1 MNFAIGLVV
10 LILLCAV
17 GGTLFVMKSEDAKY
31 GESTKRNTMNL
42 TIIYAITFFL
52 LAVGTVW
59 FIVSATS

>member
-17 GGTLFVMKSEDAKY
+17 AGTLFVMKSEDTKY

-42 TIIYAITFFL
+42 TIIYVITFFL

-59 FIVSATS
+59 FIVAATS